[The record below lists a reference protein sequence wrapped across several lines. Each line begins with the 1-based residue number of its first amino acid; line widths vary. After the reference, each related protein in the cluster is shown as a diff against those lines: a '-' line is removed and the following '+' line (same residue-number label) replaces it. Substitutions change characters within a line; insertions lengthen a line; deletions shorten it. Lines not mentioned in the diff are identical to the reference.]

1 MRGRTGLTLPE
12 RRGAIPFNVQGE
24 LPAWYDGGKRI
35 FLHFKIEKEK
45 PGEDL
50 MTLKTLIGAA
60 SALAMMTGTAFADA
74 KMDAKKALEQA
85 KAAVEQAMAALEAS
99 DTMSG
104 GASYEFPN
112 LDGDQVTVVSW
123 GGAYTKSQVE
133 AYHKPFIAG
142 TGAKVVSED
151 YNGGLAEIKAQVEA
165 GNVTWD
171 IVDVELSDAV
181 RACDEGLA
189 EEIDMSSLPDGA
201 DGTPAADD
209 FIAGTLDVPCA
220 VPTIVWSTIFAYDSE
235 KTDRT
240 PTTIANFFDLEKFPG
255 KRGMRKSPKANLEM
269 ALMADGVGAGEVY
282 DVLSTDEG
290 VDRAF
295 AMLDK
300 IKDDVV
306 WWEAGAQPP
315 QLLAD
320 GEVEMTTAYNG
331 RIFNAVAAED
341 KPFEIV
347 WDGQVWDLDLW
358 IIPKG
363 AKNKDAAM
371 EFLKYSTSTQAL
383 ADQAS
388 WISYGPTR
396 QSSAPLVANYATKP
410 DLKMGPQMPTAP
422 QNFGNA
428 LQNDFEFW
436 ADNQDELNERFNAW
450 LAN

>member
-1 MRGRTGLTLPE
+1 
-12 RRGAIPFNVQGE
+12 
-24 LPAWYDGGKRI
+24 
-35 FLHFKIEKEK
+35 
-45 PGEDL
+45 

-60 SALAMMTGTAFADA
+60 SVLAMTTGFAHADAHGDNADLMKALKDAQSAISKALASMGGDAVSTG
-74 KMDAKKALEQA
+74 
-85 KAAVEQAMAALEAS
+85 AA
-99 DTMSG
+99 
-104 GASYEFPN
+104 YEFPS

-142 TGAKVVSED
+142 SGAKILSED

-189 EEIDMSSLPDGA
+189 EEIDKSILPDGA
-201 DGTPAADD
+201 DGSNAMDD
-209 FIAGTLDVPCA
+209 FIAGTLDVECA

-235 KTDRT
+235 KMENG
-240 PTTIANFFDLEKFPG
+240 PETIADFFDTDAFPG
-255 KRGMRKSPKANLEM
+255 KRGLRKSPKANLEM
-269 ALMADGVGAGEVY
+269 ALMADGVAADEVY
-282 DVLSTDEG
+282 DVLSEEEG

-295 AMLDK
+295 AKLDE

-320 GEVEMTTAYNG
+320 GEVAMTTAYNG

-341 KPFEIV
+341 KPFNIV

-371 EFLKYSTSTQAL
+371 EFLKFSTSTQAL

-396 QSSAPLVANYATKP
+396 KSSAPLVASYNSKP
-410 DLKMGPQMPTAP
+410 DLPMGPQMPTAP
-422 QNFGNA
+422 ENFKNA